1 MRRNP
6 IHTLVSDSDTKASKS
21 DTKNVDEIV
30 TFIQKLI
37 TGARTKRTGCFILP
51 LATLA
56 FGEPAL
62 SLGSLPNIIPERHN
76 AVVADRLLHWDT
88 KDRVSH
94 HWPER
99 SRPLPAYD
107 AIIFAKPILGHA
119 GIIHRMPSDVGLL
132 CFALRLLNEVRKLA

>member
-56 FGEPAL
+56 FGEPTS

-76 AVVADRLLHWDT
+76 AIVTVGFSGMWKIASL
-88 KDRVSH
+88 
-94 HWPER
+94 
-99 SRPLPAYD
+99 
-107 AIIFAKPILGHA
+107 I
-119 GIIHRMPSDVGLL
+119 VGLNAGGHRPHTAQSSSATSDMWASYTR
-132 CFALRLLNEVRKLA
+132 CRPVLACGK

>member
-56 FGEPAL
+56 FSEPTP

-76 AVVADRLLHWDT
+76 AVVADLLFQRNAE
-88 KDRVSH
+88 DRVPH
-94 HWPER
+94 RRPER
-99 SRPLPAYD
+99 RRPSPTYG
-107 AIIFAKPILGHA
+107 AIIFAKPILGHV
-119 GIIHRMPSDVGLL
+119 GIIHQMPFDLGL
-132 CFALRLLNEVRKLA
+132 